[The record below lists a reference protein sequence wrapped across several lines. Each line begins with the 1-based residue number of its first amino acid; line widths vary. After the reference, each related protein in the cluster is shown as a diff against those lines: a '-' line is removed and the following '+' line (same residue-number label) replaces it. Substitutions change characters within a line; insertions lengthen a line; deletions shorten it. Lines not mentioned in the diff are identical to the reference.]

1 MCFVSSTIL
10 PIAALFLVS
19 TLACPAAPAQM
30 NNTFP
35 TDDEIA
41 LVVSQTGRALS
52 NYEAT
57 VKREEELTDKSAD
70 VENDK
75 RVIHGLTVISKV
87 IGAQP
92 QKFNGPFG
100 FTFVLLLD
108 DASRNAALCNTD
120 AIQKGI
126 KATLAGDTGKAQE
139 YLQLGQACSD
149 VSNLPYTVSEN
160 AGALYQRYV
169 NGEEGLAIDAVNTMN
184 QCVAKLKQ
192 AK

>member
-1 MCFVSSTIL
+1 
-10 PIAALFLVS
+10 
-19 TLACPAAPAQM
+19 M

>member
-1 MCFVSSTIL
+1 MRFVTMTIL
-10 PIAALFLVS
+10 FLAS
-19 TLACPAAPAQM
+19 TLACSAANSQT
-30 NNTFP
+30 NKTFP

-41 LVVSQTGRALS
+41 LVVSQTERALS
-52 NYEAT
+52 GYEAS
-57 VKREEELTDKSAD
+57 VKQEEKLSGKPSE

-75 RVIHGLTVISKV
+75 RVINGLTVMSKG

-92 QKFNGPFG
+92 QKFNSPVG

-108 DASRNAALCNTD
+108 DASRNAALCNTG

-126 KATLAGDTGKAQE
+126 KATVTGDTNAAQE
-139 YLQLGQACSD
+139 YLRLAQACSD
-149 VSNLPYTVSEN
+149 VSNLLYTVSEN

-169 NGEEGLAIDAVNTMN
+169 NGEESLAMDAVTTMN

-192 AK
+192 TK